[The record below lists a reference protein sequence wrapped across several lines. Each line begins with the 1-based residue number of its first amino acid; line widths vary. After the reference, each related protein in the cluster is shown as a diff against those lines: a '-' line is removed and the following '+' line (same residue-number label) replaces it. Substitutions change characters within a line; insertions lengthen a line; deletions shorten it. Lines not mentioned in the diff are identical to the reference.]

1 MLNTILN
8 IYIIILMIAVL
19 IFVGYMVITYIR
31 EAVRTA
37 DEREKNYN
45 DLINACNEF
54 LDKVNKED

>member
-1 MLNTILN
+1 MANIILN
-8 IYIIILMIAVL
+8 IFIVILMIAIL

-45 DLINACNEF
+45 DLMNACNEF

>member
-1 MLNTILN
+1 MANIILN
-8 IYIIILMIAVL
+8 VFIIILMIAVL
-19 IFVGYMVITYIR
+19 IFVGYMVTTYIR

-45 DLINACNEF
+45 DLMNACNEF